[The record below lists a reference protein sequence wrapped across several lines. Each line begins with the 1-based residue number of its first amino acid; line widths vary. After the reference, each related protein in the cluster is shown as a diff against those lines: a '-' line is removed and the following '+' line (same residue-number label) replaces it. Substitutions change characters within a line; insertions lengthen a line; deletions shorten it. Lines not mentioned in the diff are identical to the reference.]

1 MWPEKSVGRIPHQGS
16 STVPRGK
23 GKLNGCTINHKGKK
37 NHDCDGILNWVGNDN
52 YNTFKQKSG
61 EIQD

>member
-23 GKLNGCTINHKGKK
+23 GKLNGYTINHKEKK
-37 NHDCDGILNWVGNDN
+37 NHDCDHILNWVGNDN
-52 YNTFKQKSG
+52 YNTFK
-61 EIQD
+61 